1 MNVACSLVRLRM
13 MVEIL
18 EADVY
23 EVLDLDLYSTD
34 EHAVRNTNTVTLTQ
48 Q

>member
-1 MNVACSLVRLRM
+1 M

-23 EVLDLDLYSTD
+23 EVLDLDLYSID
-34 EHAVRNTNTVTLTQ
+34 EHAALCIVSTLYIIFYY
-48 Q
+48 